1 MATMLTA
8 VQSAELTRPPQ
19 EPDPQVPE
27 RAYLRC
33 FSAFYKQKI
42 LSEYEGLGKAGK
54 GALLRREGLYSSLI
68 SEWRKQ
74 RDQGALAGLAQK
86 RGRPETDPRELRV
99 ALNNPTGFLLPSA
112 GMTRPVTVTSTAP
125 RWLTV
130 PVPDVIAHGRPP
142 PLMPRSFTVPTA
154 APVTGVI
161 ELKSVRLPPS
171 SAMEGT
177 ALAAS
182 KPAAP
187 MVSMRTRTNER
198 IARLLRTR
206 SCR

>member
-8 VQSAELTRPPQ
+8 VQSAELTRSPQ

-27 RAYLRC
+27 RAHLRR

-86 RGRPETDPRELRV
+86 RGRPETDPREREVVRLRKE
-99 ALNNPTGFLLPSA
+99 L
-112 GMTRPVTVTSTAP
+112 
-125 RWLTV
+125 
-130 PVPDVIAHGRPP
+130 AHVERE
-142 PLMPRSFTVPTA
+142 LDKARK
-154 APVTGVI
+154 VI
-161 ELKSVRLPPS
+161 EIQSKL
-171 SAMEGT
+171 SALLEG
-177 ALAAS
+177 LAAES
-182 KPAAP
+182 AEGG
-187 MVSMRTRTNER
+187 SESTR
-198 IARLLRTR
+198 
-206 SCR
+206 

>member
-8 VQSAELTRPPQ
+8 VQSAELTPSPQ

-27 RAYLRC
+27 RAHLRR

-86 RGRPETDPRELRV
+86 RGRPETDPHEREVVRLRKELAHVERELDKARK
-99 ALNNPTGFLLPSA
+99 
-112 GMTRPVTVTSTAP
+112 
-125 RWLTV
+125 
-130 PVPDVIAHGRPP
+130 
-142 PLMPRSFTVPTA
+142 
-154 APVTGVI
+154 VI
-161 ELKSVRLPPS
+161 EIQSKL
-171 SAMEGT
+171 SALLEV
-177 ALAAS
+177 LAAES
-182 KPAAP
+182 AEGE
-187 MVSMRTRTNER
+187 SESTR
-198 IARLLRTR
+198 
-206 SCR
+206 